1 MQEMSFDITQANN
14 SLQWWVTVKNP
25 PVLVLDL
32 RFWFFLV
39 LFFWVFFGFEIHL
52 PTKSKL
58 ILNPKPSTSTPA
70 QHVLSCRAPASVHH
84 CSVATICGDPDTR
97 TKASGPEHWVAKAPL
112 HYIRG
117 VRNFSLHY
125 GCCVVPRSLYHCK
138 SHAHLPFSFS
148 RSNIIYV
155 ASNHF
160 VWRLIPVPM
169 ATQIQQL
176 LQDKQFELALQ
187 LAVSLVP

>member
-1 MQEMSFDITQANN
+1 MCKQLNPSPSLTQNPQPASSSACPLLQSTSLHTLLQCCHDTWRSEHWNQGFWSKALSCKGLASLHQGGKEFLSSLWLLRPCQVPKNN
-14 SLQWWVTVKNP
+14 SM
-25 PVLVLDL
+25 
-32 RFWFFLV
+32 
-39 LFFWVFFGFEIHL
+39 
-52 PTKSKL
+52 PTYQYS
-58 ILNPKPSTSTPA
+58 
-70 QHVLSCRAPASVHH
+70 
-84 CSVATICGDPDTR
+84 
-97 TKASGPEHWVAKAPL
+97 
-112 HYIRG
+112 
-117 VRNFSLHY
+117 
-125 GCCVVPRSLYHCK
+125 
-138 SHAHLPFSFS
+138 SFS